1 MKNSTIYMVS
11 ALLSTGV
18 LFSSAASAYTEE
30 TLISVCRNAATD
42 DRHGLRRDVNKMT
55 VGTKIVSKTY
65 SAIANGLMCNGLS
78 VVDFAEKYGA
88 VKTLSVL
95 QKHYNPSR
103 RGVVEIIDSIAKVDV
118 APPEEIHV
126 AFQVAR

>member
-11 ALLSTGV
+11 ALLS
-18 LFSSAASAYTEE
+18 TEE

-103 RGVVEIIDSIAKVDV
+103 RGVVEIIDSIAKVVV
-118 APPEEIHV
+118 APPKEIHV